1 MTKQEIIVAGFL
13 KALFRVSLNL
23 CEYAV
28 LLVGITNTCLRTE
41 RMDEK
46 RFKMH
51 DTVALLMRKN
61 RSMEAK
67 KSYGTLAALLIL
79 GVFFVILAWSVHYH
93 MLWVLVCNTLVAN
106 AVQSLRPHLNMVLTF
121 LTTLGNPLSMALI
134 MVAYVCIELAK
145 HQDRDVAWF
154 VGLALSG
161 ILVEQVLKLV
171 FAVAR
176 PDTAYL
182 INLPSSYSFPSGHS
196 ATTLMVFGLM
206 AYFFML
212 HERQATGMTKLGTWV
227 WDGLILL
234 AVVIALSRIYL
245 GVHWATDVFGGWLLG
260 SFWLVLSIAIYKR
273 WGLKDTK

>member
-1 MTKQEIIVAGFL
+1 M
-13 KALFRVSLNL
+13 
-23 CEYAV
+23 
-28 LLVGITNTCLRTE
+28 
-41 RMDEK
+41 
-46 RFKMH
+46 
-51 DTVALLMRKN
+51 VALLMRKT

-79 GVFFVILAWSVHYH
+79 GVLFVLLAWSVHHH
-93 MLWVLVCNTLVAN
+93 MLWVQVCNTLVAN

-196 ATTLMVFGLM
+196 ATTIMVFGLI

-212 HERQATGMTKLGTWV
+212 HERQTTGVTKFGIWV

-245 GVHWATDVFGGWLLG
+245 GVHWVTDVFGGWLLG

-273 WGLKDTK
+273 WGLKPKADKRV